1 MSDMMNLTFTSRTVP
16 DCEQYLQLVYQGRQ
30 YLLDEFSEAF
40 KKHPYQ
46 LEQLL
51 PDCEI
56 NYRGKTM
63 TFDEYKASRIAIS
76 NQLKLSRQY
85 SGAVISLEPM
95 LAISN
100 YDYYKSA
107 KFLEKAEDCLQSARL
122 YLMRGANIIDLDC
135 NIPWKYGYLSIF
147 DLRTI
152 NLTTA
157 IIWYNNCFDY
167 VLQIAFLAF
176 ELYRDLKDFK
186 QDMEFEDILRLCS
199 FGNFIKIH
207 KKRTNDSSF
216 EELWAIIEEC
226 HTALSNINTWA
237 NYAKHKGGIGYIGLK
252 PESPYQI
259 YVGDPDGKMESR
271 TSEFEPIQL
280 DADLCIPELIA
291 GHQAICN
298 CIAALVDFIE
308 YPKAKY
314 RIDEKGRFDI
324 PDKSTYVKIQAQP

>member
-1 MSDMMNLTFTSRTVP
+1 MVNVTITSRTVP
-16 DCEQYLQLVYQGRQ
+16 DCEQYLHIVYQDQQ
-30 YLLDEFSEAF
+30 YLLDEFSAAF
-40 KKHPYQ
+40 KQQPYQ

-51 PDCEI
+51 PACKI
-56 NYRGKTM
+56 IYRGTTM
-63 TFDEYKASRIAIS
+63 TFDEYKASRVEIS

-85 SGAVISLEPM
+85 SDFVISLEPM
-95 LAISN
+95 LAICN
-100 YDYYKSA
+100 FDYYKSA

-176 ELYRDLKDFK
+176 ELYRDLKDYK
-186 QDMEFEDILRLCS
+186 QDMAFEDILRLCS
-199 FGNFIKIH
+199 YSNFTKIQRKH
-207 KKRTNDSSF
+207 INDTSF
-216 EELWAIIEEC
+216 SELWTIIEEC
-226 HTALSNINTWA
+226 HKALSNINTWA

-252 PESPYQI
+252 PECPYQI
-259 YVGDPDGKMESR
+259 FVGEPGGKVESR
-271 TSEFEPIQL
+271 TSEFEPIRL
-280 DADLCIPELIA
+280 DVDQCIPELVS
-291 GHQAICN
+291 GHQAICK
-298 CIAALVDFIE
+298 CISALVDFID

-314 RIDEKGRFDI
+314 TLDENGRIDI
-324 PDKSTYVKIQAQP
+324 PEKSTYVKIQAQQ